1 MLTSGW
7 RKSHR
12 NKWLPLAI
20 VIGVSLGV
28 FFLLE
33 STRGFPFSS
42 TDDGPI
48 YFVPLIKAH
57 TDAWLRGS
65 PGAYLWNLGSGHSVW
80 ESGQLGPLYP
90 PYVLANILARVIGE
104 PLLLL
109 EVSAALHLLL
119 AGLFAA
125 WLLPPFYRGVD
136 RGLAAA
142 LVAVQPAP
150 IILGANWTPYIS
162 SYPWFVALLLLSE
175 TSSGEAGWPRSRRL
189 GVFVA
194 SLGFLVTA
202 HPQMVAVGLGLVATR
217 SLAGRGD
224 IRMRLQNLK
233 SFVVAQLPAILPMT
247 FIYLASSRATPN
259 WMGGRVQSDFLLREG
274 QSITTVLHGLL
285 LGNLVERSEFVL
297 WEGVSWTGIGVFFAP
312 WLLLSLYS
320 CLRQRRFTWPALV
333 LIMVGLAA
341 IQSFPIFRVLA
352 IGPLYGFR
360 WTWKLAWFLG
370 PVSLLLVLVH
380 MKPTDKSVPI
390 WRTLVAAAL
399 VLCSVVGARGM
410 QFDLLPSLRLAQP
423 SGIMTLVEETRQL
436 EQAVGMEP
444 GDRIALLGGY
454 PMSVERL
461 PLALLGLI
469 GNAPVLAGL
478 GSAHLYEPMEPESV
492 SLTHFGLS
500 TPWRRPVPPP
510 LYLEDPERIERSLA
524 SIGTR
529 WLITHRSGLLR
540 SSDVQTFVGR
550 DGLPLFVREIPP
562 PIAPWPLGIG
572 AQGPVPVALLGNGDV
587 VTVAPV
593 GEPPDMGIGREV
605 RWSTEDD
612 GRLRGRVRQ
621 LSPAWIVGE
630 VLALAVALLALW
642 RFPRG
647 IIHPKPR
654 VQAGSQVPEGGSR
667 RN

>member
-1 MLTSGW
+1 
-7 RKSHR
+7 
-12 NKWLPLAI
+12 
-20 VIGVSLGV
+20 
-28 FFLLE
+28 
-33 STRGFPFSS
+33 
-42 TDDGPI
+42 
-48 YFVPLIKAH
+48 
-57 TDAWLRGS
+57 
-65 PGAYLWNLGSGHSVW
+65 
-80 ESGQLGPLYP
+80 
-90 PYVLANILARVIGE
+90 
-104 PLLLL
+104 
-109 EVSAALHLLL
+109 
-119 AGLFAA
+119 
-125 WLLPPFYRGVD
+125 
-136 RGLAAA
+136 
-142 LVAVQPAP
+142 
-150 IILGANWTPYIS
+150 
-162 SYPWFVALLLLSE
+162 
-175 TSSGEAGWPRSRRL
+175 
-189 GVFVA
+189 
-194 SLGFLVTA
+194 
-202 HPQMVAVGLGLVATR
+202 
-217 SLAGRGD
+217 
-224 IRMRLQNLK
+224 
-233 SFVVAQLPAILPMT
+233 
-247 FIYLASSRATPN
+247 
-259 WMGGRVQSDFLLREG
+259 
-274 QSITTVLHGLL
+274 
-285 LGNLVERSEFVL
+285 
-297 WEGVSWTGIGVFFAP
+297 
-312 WLLLSLYS
+312 
-320 CLRQRRFTWPALV
+320 
-333 LIMVGLAA
+333 
-341 IQSFPIFRVLA
+341 
-352 IGPLYGFR
+352 
-360 WTWKLAWFLG
+360 
-370 PVSLLLVLVH
+370 

-410 QFDLLPSLRLAQP
+410 QFDLFPSLRLAQP

-492 SLTHFGLS
+492 SLMHFELS

-572 AQGPVPVALLGNGDV
+572 AQGPVPVSLLGNGDV

-605 RWSTEDD
+605 RWSIEDD

-630 VLALAVALLALW
+630 VLALALALLALW
-642 RFPRG
+642 RFPREF
-647 IIHPKPR
+647 IHLKPR
-654 VQAGSQVPEGGSR
+654 VQAGSQLSEGGSR